1 MRYFFHVLDNGARSP
16 DEVGVLLADDASARI
31 EAARFLA
38 DLAREMIQQ
47 ESGRTCDVEI
57 VDVRGRQI
65 AAIGFS
71 LREGPETMGETQG
84 ATKGETKES

>member
-16 DEVGVLLADDASARI
+16 DEVGVLLADDATARV

-57 VDVRGRQI
+57 VDERGRKV

-71 LREGPETMGETQG
+71 LHEGPETKGG
-84 ATKGETKES
+84 AKGS

>member
-57 VDVRGRQI
+57 VDERGRKV

-71 LREGPETMGETQG
+71 LRDGPETKGG
-84 ATKGETKES
+84 AKGS